1 MREKLRERVLFVT
14 NDEIKTL
21 IPNEILPDYLGG
33 TLQLNHKNWLN
44 DCNNLVRNEISTCS
58 HYYYE
63 DENEAKSENNV
74 CEITKDLNYSMS
86 ENLQENSRK
95 RPLDDQSQIE
105 NKKQIIEK
113 ENTTEP
119 LSFEEQ

>member
-14 NDEIKTL
+14 NDEIKTQ

-33 TLQLNHKNWLN
+33 KLQLNHKTWLN
-44 DCNNLVRNEISTCS
+44 DCNQLVRNEISTCS

-74 CEITKDLNYSMS
+74 CEISKDLNYSMS
-86 ENLQENSRK
+86 ENFHENNRK
-95 RPLDDQSQIE
+95 RPLADQSQVE

-113 ENTTEP
+113 DIFPEP
-119 LSFEEQ
+119 LSFEEL